1 MEIKTKFSN
10 GDKVFIMHEN
20 KPKMGEVYCINTRNY
35 RTSALKI
42 YYDIELDERKPVMI
56 GTGERIKVEHV
67 AQRKVYA
74 TKKEL
79 IEDL

>member
-1 MEIKTKFSN
+1 MEIKTKFNN
-10 GDKVFIMHEN
+10 GDRVFVMHEN
-20 KPKMGEVYCINTRNY
+20 SPKQGEVYCIETRVYGPNIPE
-35 RTSALKI
+35 I
-42 YYDIELDERKPVMI
+42 YYNIKLDERKPVLV
-56 GTGERIKVEHV
+56 GLGENYKLEHI